1 MFRTVPLS
9 IMRSFSLY
17 TQHWYLSYRFADSL
31 QARSCSQAVGM
42 FYSKNK
48 FEKLVL
54 LVGFMIRISIN
65 FFDYMKAR
73 IISACC
79 LVALVL
85 IEMIEPSS

>member
-1 MFRTVPLS
+1 
-9 IMRSFSLY
+9 
-17 TQHWYLSYRFADSL
+17 
-31 QARSCSQAVGM
+31 M